1 MKKAITL
8 SCAAF
13 MIFALSGCKDA
24 SVEISNGKDVLFTV
38 GSTKVTNDDIFRPIF
53 LSSGF
58 SEVNKQVSKIIYDKE
73 VPINDEIT
81 KEAKKSLAEF
91 KETAKDNLSAILKQY
106 GCETE
111 EDYYNDYVLPSVQN
125 TQLAKKFL
133 EANAEDQIT
142 TYKPVKAR
150 IIVCTSE
157 GNAQNALKAV
167 QNGESFESAAK
178 AYGKTDTYTG
188 AEIVVNQSS
197 QLPSVVWS
205 KISVIT
211 DKEAMI
217 NEVVADTTDAENPL
231 YYVVKVTNTKALEE
245 FKEEALQSI
254 LDRSTTIRQEA
265 MVHYLKQYQFH
276 VYDIDIYNSYQSSM
290 PDYLVQDAD

>member
-1 MKKAITL
+1 MKKTITL

-13 MIFALSGCKDA
+13 LLLALSGCKDA
-24 SVEISNGKDVLFTV
+24 SVDISNGNDVLFSV

-58 SEVNKQVSKIIYDKE
+58 TEVNSQVSKIIYDKE
-73 VPINDEIT
+73 VPVDDEIT
-81 KEAKKSLAEF
+81 AEAKKNMNDF
-91 KETAKDNLSAILKQY
+91 KTSAKDNLSSILKQY
-106 GCETE
+106 GCADE
-111 EDYYNDYVLPSVQN
+111 EEYYNKYILPGVQN

-150 IIVCTSE
+150 IIACTSE

-167 QNGESFESAAK
+167 KDGDSFESAAA

-197 QLPSVVWS
+197 QLPAVVWS

-217 NEVVADTTDAENPL
+217 NEVITDSTDAEKPI
-231 YYVVKVTNTKALEE
+231 YYVVKVTNTKALED

-254 LDRSTTIRQEA
+254 LDQSSTIRQEA
-265 MVHYLKQYQFH
+265 MVYYLKQYQFR

-290 PDYLVQDAD
+290 PDYLVQDTD

>member
-1 MKKAITL
+1 MKKAMTL
-8 SCAAF
+8 SCAAL
-13 MIFALSGCKDA
+13 MALALSGCKDA
-24 SVEISNGKDVLFTV
+24 SVDISNGNDVLFTV

-73 VPINDEIT
+73 VPVNDEIT
-81 KEAKKSLAEF
+81 AEAKKSMDEF
-91 KETAKDNLSAILKQY
+91 KKSAKDNLSAILKQY
-106 GCETE
+106 GCENE
-111 EDYYNDYVLPSVQN
+111 EEYYNDYVIPSVQG
-125 TQLAKKFL
+125 TQLAKKYL

-150 IIVCTSE
+150 IIACTSE

-167 QNGESFESAAK
+167 QDGGSFESAAK
-178 AYGKTDTYTG
+178 TYGKTDTYTG
-188 AEIVVNQSS
+188 SEIIVNQSS

-217 NEVVADTTDAENPL
+217 NEVITDNTDAENPL

-245 FKEEALQSI
+245 FKDEALQSI

>member
-1 MKKAITL
+1 MKKTITL

-13 MIFALSGCKDA
+13 LLLTLSGCKDA
-24 SVEISNGKDVLFTV
+24 SVDISNGDDILFTV
-38 GSTKVTNDDIFRPIF
+38 GSTKVTNGDIFHPIF

-58 SEVNKQVSKIIYDKE
+58 NEVNAQVSKIIYDKE
-73 VPINDEIT
+73 VPVDDEIT
-81 KEAKKSLAEF
+81 AEAKKSMDEF
-91 KETAKDNLSAILKQY
+91 KASAKDNLSAILKQY
-106 GCETE
+106 GCADE
-111 EDYYNDYVLPSVQN
+111 EEYYNKYILPNIQN
-125 TQLAKKFL
+125 TRLAKKFL

-150 IIVCTSE
+150 IIACTSE
-157 GNAQNALKAV
+157 GNAKNALTAV
-167 QNGESFESAAK
+167 QGGESFEATAK

-205 KISVIT
+205 RISVIT

-217 NEVVADTTDAENPL
+217 NEVITDSTNAENPV
-231 YYVVKVTNTKALEE
+231 YYVVKVTNTNALED

-254 LDRSTTIRQEA
+254 LDQSSSLRQEA
-265 MVHYLKQYQFH
+265 MVYYLKQYQFR